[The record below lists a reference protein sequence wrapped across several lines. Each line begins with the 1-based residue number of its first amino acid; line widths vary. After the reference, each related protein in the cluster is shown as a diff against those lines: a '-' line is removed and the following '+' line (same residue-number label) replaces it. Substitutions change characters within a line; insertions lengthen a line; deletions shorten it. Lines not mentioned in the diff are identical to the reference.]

1 MKPEVIMMVGLP
13 GSGKSTWINN
23 ADLTS
28 DYFLYSTDS
37 VVEEYAA
44 LTRRT
49 YSEVFPAI
57 IRDAE
62 KMMNAALAEAIKSGR
77 DVIWDQTNLSVSSR
91 KKKLAR
97 FPSNYRKV
105 ALVFPTPAKEQHEAW
120 LNSPERD
127 GKWIPPHILA
137 SMTATFEMPT
147 EAEGFHEVIMARS

>member
-1 MKPEVIMMVGLP
+1 MKPEVIMLVGLP
-13 GSGKSTWINN
+13 GCGKSTWINN
-23 ADLTS
+23 ADLVD

-37 VVEEYAA
+37 VVEEYAT

-62 KMMNAALAEAIKSGR
+62 KMMNAGLAEAIKNNR
-77 DVIWDQTNLSVSSR
+77 DVIWDQTNLSVGSR

-105 ALVFPTPAKEQHEAW
+105 ALVFPTPPKEQHETW
-120 LNSPERD
+120 LNSPERA

-137 SMTATFEMPT
+137 SMAATFEMPT
-147 EAEGFHEVIMARS
+147 LAEGFDDVIMPRI